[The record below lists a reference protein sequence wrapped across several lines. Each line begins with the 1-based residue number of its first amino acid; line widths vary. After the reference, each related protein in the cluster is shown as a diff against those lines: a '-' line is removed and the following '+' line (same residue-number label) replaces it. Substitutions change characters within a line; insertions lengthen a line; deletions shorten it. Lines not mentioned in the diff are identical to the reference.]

1 MSRDKVHF
9 LQFEKRSAP
18 QHGRLAS
25 RAPTE
30 MLFLLG
36 LAVAFVLAHYSDKPP
51 LVERPISI
59 QRADAPLVAE
69 QSGIGVR
76 VLDTGLRGFER

>member
-1 MSRDKVHF
+1 MGREKVHF
-9 LQFEKRSAP
+9 LQVEKRATPRSR
-18 QHGRLAS
+18 GLAS

-51 LVERPISI
+51 LVEKPISL
-59 QRADAPLVAE
+59 QRAEAPRIAE
-69 QSGIGVR
+69 PAGPGVS

>member
-1 MSRDKVHF
+1 MGRDKVHV
-9 LQFEKRSAP
+9 LQFEKRPAP
-18 QHGRLAS
+18 RDGRLAS
-25 RAPTE
+25 RVPTE

-59 QRADAPLVAE
+59 QRADAPRVAE
-69 QSGIGVR
+69 QNGIGVR

>member
-1 MSRDKVHF
+1 MSRNKVHF

-18 QHGRLAS
+18 QDGRVGS

-51 LVERPISI
+51 LVEQPISI
-59 QRADAPLVAE
+59 QRVDAPRIAE
-69 QSGIGVR
+69 AAGPGVS